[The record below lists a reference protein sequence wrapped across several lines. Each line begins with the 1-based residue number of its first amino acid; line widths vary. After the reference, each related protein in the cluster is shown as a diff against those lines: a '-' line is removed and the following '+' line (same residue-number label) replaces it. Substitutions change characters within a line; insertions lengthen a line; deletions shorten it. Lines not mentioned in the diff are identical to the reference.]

1 MFDLIG
7 GKESIDSSDF
17 ADKRLLTRYERIK
30 TQLELGQSS
39 IMNQLSNSR
48 AERKGSYD
56 FFKNTR
62 VSEAQIKSRA
72 YEAIRTEQVIG
83 ANLLVLQDTTEYNY
97 AHNESRTN
105 PRLKDSRGLGDIS
118 SKYGLGYFAHP
129 SIVINQSDNSIVG
142 LSDLQLW
149 HRASSRP
156 KLFRSSQRKFEDK
169 ESYKWHVGIVNSHK
183 RLAGAKQVTYV
194 QDRDGDAYE
203 SIVKVR
209 SIQRAELLVRSCQN
223 RRIQLIDGSE
233 KTLYDYLLEQE
244 VMFTYELGLQGDK
257 RKNRSTRVAQ
267 LEVRSVRVNLVCP
280 RDLRGLVPPNVE
292 VDVVWV
298 RERASSV
305 PQGESPVD
313 WKLITTHQV
322 AGSRDLVEQLI
333 EWYAS
338 RWKIEEFFLSPK
350 QEHMI
355 WKTLCWKRVMVCVN

>member
-1 MFDLIG
+1 MFDLIVANQ
-7 GKESIDSSDF
+7 SNDRVNFS
-17 ADKRLLTRYERIK
+17 DKRLLRRYSGIK

-39 IMNQLSNSR
+39 ILNQVSNSR
-48 AERKGSYD
+48 AERKGGYD
-56 FFKNTR
+56 FFKNPR
-62 VSEAQIKSRA
+62 VSEAQLKSKA
-72 YEAIRTEQVIG
+72 YEGIRTEQVIG

-105 PRLKDSRGLGDIS
+105 PRLKDSSGLGDIS

-129 SIVINQSDNSIVG
+129 SLVINQSDNSIVG

-149 HRASSRP
+149 HRSLSRP

-169 ESYKWHVGIVNSHK
+169 ESYKWHVGILNSHK
-183 RLAGAKQVTYV
+183 RLGGAKQVTYV

-233 KTLYDYLLEQE
+233 KTLYDYLLEQQ
-244 VMFTYELGLQGDK
+244 VMFTYELSLRGDK

-267 LEVRSVRVNLVCP
+267 LEVRCVRVNLVCP
-280 RDLRGLVPPNVE
+280 RDLKGIAPPNLE

-298 RERASSV
+298 REKESSV
-305 PQGESPVD
+305 PHGEKPVD

-333 EWYAS
+333 EWYVI

-350 QEHMI
+350 QEHTI